1 MPVDPSKVALFIPP
15 GLKKFKLDLFERI
28 GAKIGRVVRHDFA
41 ALERLPEEITPI
53 VGCSPELT
61 QMIAGWRSRG
71 RQWVYWDRGY
81 CRRIFATDLP
91 YGANGGY
98 YRWHVGSFQLQAT
111 GEYAD
116 DRWRAMKTDALP
128 WRVNPNGHVVVA
140 DPSPTYQRFH
150 GIEGWLDRTVAE
162 LRNLTD
168 RRIVV
173 RDKEMQ
179 RNAIDRRP
187 GGRRLWE
194 DIREAYCLVTHG
206 SNAAVEAVIMGCPV
220 FVHPDSAAALV
231 GLTDLGRIEK
241 PVYPDRQ
248 MWLNTLAYSQF
259 SEAELV
265 DGTLWRLLR

>member
-1 MPVDPSKVALFIPP
+1 VIDPSKVALFIPP
-15 GLKKFKLDLFERI
+15 GLRKFKLDLFERI

-41 ALERLPEEITPI
+41 ALERLPDEITPI

-71 RQWVYWDRGY
+71 RRWVYWDRGY

-91 YGANGGY
+91 YGANGGM
-98 YRWHVGSFQLQAT
+98 YRWHIGSFQLQAI
-111 GEYAD
+111 GEFSD
-116 DRWRAMKTDALP
+116 DRWRALKTDALP

-150 GIEGWLDRTVAE
+150 GIEGWLDRTVAA
-162 LRNLTD
+162 LREVTD
-168 RRIVV
+168 RKIVV

-194 DIREAYCLVTHG
+194 DIREAHCLVTHG

-231 GLTDLGRIEK
+231 GLTDLNQIEK
-241 PVYPDRQ
+241 PIYPDREL
-248 MWLNTLAYSQF
+248 WLNSLAYSQF